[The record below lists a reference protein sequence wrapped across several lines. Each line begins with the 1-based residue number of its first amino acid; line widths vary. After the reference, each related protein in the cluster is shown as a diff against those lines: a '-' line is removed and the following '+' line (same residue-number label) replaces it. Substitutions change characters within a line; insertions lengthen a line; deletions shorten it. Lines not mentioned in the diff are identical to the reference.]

1 LKRALILNQIS
12 TPRDILS
19 NVEKLFNT
27 SQLGQKCLSEI
38 DMILES
44 LGIESNLSTTY
55 QKRILKPK
63 TKSMKIELIKDTDWD
78 GDVWYGLYKNG
89 AYITGS
95 RKLDE
100 MQEMYK
106 EATDN
111 PQEFFKARKQVLLSA
126 EIDVSSNKTT

>member
-1 LKRALILNQIS
+1 
-12 TPRDILS
+12 
-19 NVEKLFNT
+19 
-27 SQLGQKCLSEI
+27 
-38 DMILES
+38 
-44 LGIESNLSTTY
+44 
-55 QKRILKPK
+55 
-63 TKSMKIELIKDTDWD
+63 MKIELIKDTDWD

-111 PQEFFKARKQVLLSA
+111 PQEFFKARKQVLLSS
-126 EIDVSSNKTT
+126 EIDVSLNKTT

>member
-1 LKRALILNQIS
+1 
-12 TPRDILS
+12 
-19 NVEKLFNT
+19 
-27 SQLGQKCLSEI
+27 
-38 DMILES
+38 
-44 LGIESNLSTTY
+44 
-55 QKRILKPK
+55 
-63 TKSMKIELIKDTDWD
+63 MKIELIKDTDWD